1 MALNQFLWGPY
12 DTYSLK
18 ERIILYIQQNGNFV
32 AEGTFIKFSKSC
44 ISYELTPPLPRKV
57 LCYNF
62 VVS

>member
-32 AEGTFIKFSKSC
+32 AEGTFIKFSKVC
-44 ISYELTPPLPRKV
+44 ISHKLTLHLRRKV

-62 VVS
+62 VAS